1 MERLGIIVLAA
12 LSIATSFQS
21 SFSGRIYASD
31 STHTALRPNLLRPLR
46 ALLQSEERL
55 IDIYKAAAKSVVY
68 ISTLNRAFNPILFNV
83 LEIPS
88 QTGSGFVWSDR
99 FVVTNAHVVEAGGG
113 SGSVKIDTMYLITF
127 LQDETRGRPGI
138 VSYRAKLRGLD
149 SSKDVAVLEI
159 VQDASGKALTPQD
172 ATPFRPIDKGESK
185 DLAVGQQAIAIGNPF
200 GLDLTMTTGIV
211 SGLGRTIGM
220 GARGGGTTIFDA
232 IQTDAFINPGNSGGP
247 LLDSSGR
254 LIGMNTAI
262 YTTSG
267 SSSGVGFAIP
277 VDSLKVWVSML
288 IQDAKIAIPKTG
300 LVLLGGHAAR
310 ALGVVRGVVVLSV
323 QPGSSAAVAGIR
335 AASTLPA
342 TAALKNDIILSCQGQ
357 PVDTDVDF
365 QKEVQAATLKGGN
378 TIKLSVSRAVGAAGE
393 RKNVQLNIAI
403 K

>member
-31 STHTALRPNLLRPLR
+31 STTPYLLRPLR

-99 FVVTNAHVVEAGGG
+99 FVVTNAHVVEAGGGG

-232 IQTDAFINPGNSGGP
+232 IQTDASINPGNSGGP

-365 QKEVQAATLKGGN
+365 QKEVQAETLKGGN
-378 TIKLSVSRAVGAAGE
+378 TIILSVSRAIGAAGE